1 MTILPEKSEEV
12 FEPLAR
18 QLGMTVPQIANAA
31 LRLAAA
37 NIVRAI
43 QLVSTEK
50 GHDPRDY
57 TLVPFGGA
65 GPLMAVEIAAD
76 LGLAQVLVPPNAG
89 VLSAYGLIASD
100 FAKIYTMTRRTP
112 INEAAP
118 DVVREIFA
126 AMVAEAK
133 KDFDSYELNGDLTFT
148 FGADMRFVGQ
158 AFEINVDLQRDALQV
173 LSEKDLVDGFIAAHH
188 RVYMHGAS
196 ATQAIEIVG
205 FRLEATRPIDSLPIL
220 KERELTDRPA
230 RQRSIMQSS
239 DGPYDVD
246 VLTAS
251 SLEVGGEIT
260 GPALIE
266 GYSTST
272 FVPAGWFAA
281 RQSNDNLIV
290 RKKA

>member
-1 MTILPEKSEEV
+1 
-12 FEPLAR
+12 
-18 QLGMTVPQIANAA
+18 
-31 LRLAAA
+31 
-37 NIVRAI
+37 
-43 QLVSTEK
+43 
-50 GHDPRDY
+50 
-57 TLVPFGGA
+57 
-65 GPLMAVEIAAD
+65 
-76 LGLAQVLVPPNAG
+76 

-112 INEAAP
+112 VDDAAS
-118 DVVREIFA
+118 DVVRETFA

-133 KDFDSYELNGDLTFT
+133 ADFDSYELDGDLNFT
-148 FGADMRFVGQ
+148 FGADIRFVGQ
-158 AFEINVDLQRDALQV
+158 AFEINVDLQASALET
-173 LSEKDLVDGFIAAHH
+173 LSRKDLVDGFIAAHH

-220 KERELTDRPA
+220 KERELTDRPT
-230 RQRSIMQSS
+230 RQKSVMQGSAGS
-239 DGPYDVD
+239 YEVD

-251 SLEVGGEIT
+251 SLEVGAEIP

-272 FVPAGWFAA
+272 FVPAAWFAI
-281 RQSNDNLIV
+281 RQENDNLIV